1 MHGRRAPV
9 HFAALAACTA
19 IFLLFISAGFASA
32 AEDKA
37 PQAGLKV
44 EGVTPTGQVQ
54 RVTQVV
60 VRFSQAMH
68 PVGDMSQDPAGAPL
82 KLHPRP
88 EGQYRWLD
96 PQTLAYIFAKPVEH
110 AASFTITVPAGAT
123 SLNGQKLAKEVKAQ
137 VRTPALAWIR
147 VSPKHKSVVGPEPQ
161 FVLTFNQ
168 PVDLNSLKKH
178 LALKVDG
185 KPVAI
190 RISER
195 PGSPGGNLP
204 RLARAYLAKPVARLG
219 VEQKL
224 ELKATAGLMP
234 AMGDEAMPKNYAA
247 RFTSFSPLAL
257 NDWRMAR
264 IPPDGA
270 LFNPEEEL
278 VLKFN
283 NPVKPNEVWK
293 HLKITPPLKGEHI
306 AENEYP
312 TRSVYLNLEF
322 KPRTNYRVELN
333 PGLMDIYGST
343 LKAGTIL
350 ELPTGDLRP
359 IFSLASDK
367 GVLESALEP
376 VYPLRLRNLGK
387 VRAAVQL
394 LSAEAVVPAL
404 VAEDERPWDQPAP
417 EPKPD
422 QAGVKVT
429 SLDYSGWPANQVN
442 VAPLDLAKLLG
453 GSPQAGVTLLDLRAD
468 LPDYQ
473 GKVKTQVRRIFLQV
487 TDLGLSLKLGENSGL
502 VWVTRLS
509 DGAPLAGASLEL
521 RDRANKVIWQGT
533 SDDQGLATLPSLKE
547 LNPARDT
554 KRSWRNPQVFLLAR
568 HQGQLAVLPSEWGDD
583 LLYALS
589 SDVSYRRP
597 GSEGNLSA
605 HALTQLPLY
614 QPGQTVNYLV
624 YLRAD
629 GPQGLTAP
637 TPGPTR
643 VIVEDAYGNQV
654 QKASGQ
660 SNAYGSLSGSL
671 ALGTSA
677 RLGSYTIRVLRDGQ
691 EVTAGSFRVASFR
704 PPDFKVQL
712 TAPRQALQGADG
724 GNAEVEALYH
734 FGAPLAGA
742 GARLKASQSETDF
755 SPALLNDYAVGDLP
769 TYEDR
774 AALSRS
780 LGEANAKLDKQGRAA
795 LAIPRAETKPGRP
808 VRVTLEAQVG
818 DQSHRVVTD
827 SAGLVVHPAAIYIGV
842 KGPYLVQAGQPA
854 EFSLAAATYQNQP
867 VDSQPLDLTVY
878 REVWETVR
886 EKGPGGFFHYISK
899 ARRDK
904 VWSGKATAGSEP
916 AKARFTPEKTG
927 TYILVAE
934 GRDQAGRQNRSAMY
948 FYASG
953 SAAAGWQRFDDQRL
967 ELVADSE
974 PIAPGQSARVMIKNP
989 FAEAYACVTLERSG
1003 VRRLKV
1009 IKVQG
1014 PAPMIEVPVTA
1025 ADAPQT
1031 YLSVLL
1037 VRGRSAEPPTAKG
1050 PDLGKPQVRLGHAA
1064 IKVKDPAAGLK
1075 VEVTTDRAKVE
1086 PGEKISARVQVL
1098 DAAGDPRRAEVTL
1111 LAVDERV
1118 LTAAGDKTN
1127 YDPRETFDRPSELA
1141 VITADLRTQV
1151 LGRRFYA
1158 KKGEDA
1164 AGGGGIEPALRQR
1177 FHPAVFW
1184 LAQAETDDSGVI
1196 TAEFK
1201 LPDTLTAYRVVAVAA
1216 GKNRDFGLGRAKVVA
1231 TRPLQVLSALPR
1243 FAVSGDEFSA
1253 RVLVQNLSQAP
1264 GQAEISVEAQS
1275 LVLTGQ
1281 NTLKVDLAA
1290 GQTRSVGF
1298 PVSADALGQA
1308 SLTFTARL
1316 GDAVDRVRYTLEVVP
1331 PARLVHAAAAGALNP
1346 AAGQASVKVPL
1357 LLPPSAAPG
1366 RGGLSLT
1373 VAPSL
1378 AASLKDP
1385 ASAVLTYPWDC
1396 LEQRMS
1402 KAAVRAF
1409 ILEQGPRW
1417 GLMPQAGDKQRL
1429 YDEALN
1435 RVADYQTG
1443 GGGLTFW
1450 TGADR
1455 PNLFLTAYVLLAA
1468 GRIQAAGAELNQS
1481 VRDRALDYLERYLR
1495 NSKPPAADRLGDRLA
1510 EAMAVLALAEH
1521 GRAAQNA
1528 CRQAVKRSEGLTPF
1542 GLAALMEAARLLKL
1556 SDLIP
1561 TLVQRLEATADISA
1575 TEMHFGAINPGGLK
1589 AVMGSSLRGNAFA
1602 LAALARSRP
1611 DYPRLDALARWVA
1624 ARLGE
1629 STWIS
1634 TQEGVFGLWGLTA
1647 YLERS
1652 QGPTDLNLE
1661 VTLGS
1666 DKLLTHHFSKQT
1678 QPPVTLEVVRRLLQ
1692 AGQPLDLGIST
1703 QGNGLPHWTAR
1714 LAWAPPR
1721 TPLKEVNSGFN
1732 LSRSYRVVGKQ
1743 ESPARPG
1750 LGDEV
1755 EVTVTVHVDATRHH
1769 VLVHDPFPAGLEP
1782 PRPAAGA
1789 PRGGSGDRGWVW
1801 QWRELH
1807 ATRLLLYAPRLDP
1820 GVYTFS
1826 YMLRAVAPGRFV
1838 TRAAQVEEMY
1848 SPEVFGR
1855 TAGGEMSIQE

>member
-1 MHGRRAPV
+1 MSGRRALSR
-9 HFAALAACTA
+9 FAALAALPA
-19 IFLLFISAGFASA
+19 LFLLLVIAGPARA

-37 PQAGLKV
+37 ESAGLKV
-44 EGVTPTGQVQ
+44 EGITPTGQVQ
-54 RVTQVV
+54 RLTQVV
-60 VRFSQAMH
+60 VRFSRAMH

-88 EGQYRWLD
+88 DGAYRWLD
-96 PQTLAYIFAKPVEH
+96 PQTLAYILAAPIEH
-110 AASFTITVPAGAT
+110 AASFTITVPAGAA
-123 SLNGQKLAKEVKAQ
+123 SLDGHKLAKEVKAE
-137 VRTPALAWIR
+137 VRTPHLAWIR
-147 VSPKHKSVVGPEPQ
+147 VRPSHKSVVGPEPQ
-161 FVLTFNQ
+161 FLLTFNQ
-168 PVDLNSLKKH
+168 PVNLGSLKKK
-178 LALKVDG
+178 LSLTVDG
-185 KPVAI
+185 KPVAL
-190 RISER
+190 RIQEQ
-195 PGSPGGNLP
+195 PGRPGGNLP
-204 RLARAYLAKPVARLG
+204 RLARNYQARPVARLG
-219 VEQKL
+219 SGHKL
-224 ELKATAGLMP
+224 ILKAAAGLLP
-234 AMGDEAMPKNYAA
+234 ATGKEAMPKNYAA
-247 RFTSFSPLAL
+247 HFTTYSPLEL
-257 NDWRMAR
+257 TNWRMSR

-278 VLKFN
+278 VLQFN
-283 NPVKPNEVWK
+283 NPVKPSEVWK
-293 HLKITPPLKGEHI
+293 HLTITPPLKGEHI
-306 AENEYP
+306 AENEYA

-322 KPRTNYRVELN
+322 KPRTTYRVELN
-333 PGLMDIYGST
+333 PGLADTYGTT

-359 IFSLASDK
+359 IFSLGSDK
-367 GVLESALEP
+367 GVLESSLEA
-376 VYPLRLRNLGK
+376 VYPLRLRNLDK
-387 VRAAVQL
+387 VRAAVRL
-394 LSAEAVVPAL
+394 VPADAVVPAL

-417 EPKPD
+417 EPKQGED
-422 QAGVKVT
+422 GVKVT
-429 SLDYSGWPANQVN
+429 TLDFSGWPANQVN

-453 GSPQAGVTLLDLRAD
+453 GSPQDGVTLLDLRAT

-473 GKVKTQVRRIFLQV
+473 GKVKNQVRRIFLQV

-502 VWVTRLS
+502 AWVTRLS
-509 DGAPLAGASLEL
+509 DGAPLAGVPLEL

-533 SDDQGLATLPSLKE
+533 SDEQGVAALPSLKE
-547 LNPARDT
+547 LNPAQDA

-568 HQGQLAVLPSEWGDD
+568 HQGQLAVLPSEWGED

-597 GSEGNLSA
+597 GSGGNLSA

-614 QPGQTVNYLV
+614 QPGQTVRYLV
-624 YLRAD
+624 YLRDD

-637 TPGPTR
+637 APGETQ

-654 QKASGQ
+654 QKASGV
-660 SNAYGSLSGSL
+660 SNPYGSLSGSL
-671 ALGTSA
+671 TLGEAA
-677 RLGSYTIRVLRDGQ
+677 RLGEYTIRIIRDKQ
-691 EVTAGSFRVASFR
+691 EVRAGSFRVASFR
-704 PPDFKVQL
+704 PPDFKVAL
-712 TAPRQALQGADG
+712 TAPRQAVGGADNG
-724 GNAEVEALYH
+724 KAEVEALYH

-742 GARLKASQSETDF
+742 EARLRASQQETDF
-755 SPALLNDYAVGDLP
+755 SPPRLDDYAVGDIPLE
-769 TYEDR
+769 EDR
-774 AALSRS
+774 SVLTKS
-780 LGEANAKLDKQGRAA
+780 LGEASAKLDKQGHTA

-808 VRVTLEAQVG
+808 VRVSLEAQVG
-818 DQSHRVVTD
+818 DQSQRVVTD
-827 SAGLVVHPAAIYIGV
+827 SAGLVVHPAAVYIGI

-867 VDSQPLDLTVY
+867 VDSQTLELIVY

-886 EKGPGGFFHYISK
+886 EKGPGGFFQYIGR

-904 VWSGKATAGSEP
+904 VWTGKAVAGAEP
-916 AKARFTPEKTG
+916 ATASFTPDKTG

-934 GRDQAGRQNRSAMY
+934 ARDQAGRLNRSAMY

-967 ELVADSE
+967 ELVSDGA
-974 PIAPGQSARVMIKNP
+974 PLAPGQSAKVMIKNP
-989 FAEAYACVTLERSG
+989 FAQAWACVTLERSG
-1003 VRRLKV
+1003 VRRV
-1009 IKVQG
+1009 RVMRVEG
-1014 PAPMIEVPVTA
+1014 PAPVIEVPVSA

-1075 VEVTTDRAKVE
+1075 VEVTTDRSKVE
-1086 PGEKISARVQVL
+1086 PGEKIAARVQVR
-1098 DAAGDPRRAEVTL
+1098 DAAGAPRRAEVTL

-1118 LTAAGDKTN
+1118 LTAAGGQTN
-1127 YDPRETFDRPSELA
+1127 YDPRQTFDRPSELA
-1141 VITADLRTQV
+1141 VITADMRTQV

-1164 AGGGGIEPALRQR
+1164 AGGGGVSPALRQR

-1184 LAQAETDDSGVI
+1184 LAQAETDDSG
-1196 TAEFK
+1196 TLSAEFQ

-1231 TRPLQVLSALPR
+1231 TRPLQLLSALPR

-1264 GQAEISVEAQS
+1264 GQAEVSVEAQG

-1281 NTLKVDLAA
+1281 SALKVDLAA
-1290 GQTRSVGF
+1290 GQTRTVGF
-1298 PVSADALGQA
+1298 PVSADALGTA

-1316 GDAVDRVRYTLEVVP
+1316 GQAVDKVRYTLEVVP

-1346 AAGQASVKVPL
+1346 AAGQAAVKVPL

-1385 ASAVLTYPWDC
+1385 ATAVLTYPWDC

-1417 GLMPQAGDKQRL
+1417 GLMPQAADKKL
-1429 YDEALN
+1429 LMDEALN

-1443 GGGLTFW
+1443 GGGLNFW
-1450 TGADR
+1450 AGADR
-1455 PNLFLTAYVLLAA
+1455 PDLFLTAYVLVAA
-1468 GRIQAAGAELNQS
+1468 KRIEAAGAALNPS

-1528 CRQAVKRSEGLTPF
+1528 CRQAVGRSEGLTPF

-1556 SDLIP
+1556 GDLIP
-1561 TLVQRLEATADISA
+1561 TLVQRLEATASISA
-1575 TEMHFGAINPGGLK
+1575 AEMHYGAINPGGLK

-1602 LAALARSRP
+1602 LAALARAKP
-1611 DYPRLDALARWVA
+1611 DYPRLDSLARWVA

-1629 STWIS
+1629 SRWIS
-1634 TQEGVFGLWGLTA
+1634 TQEGVFGLWGLSA

-1652 QGPTDLNLE
+1652 QGPTNLDLS
-1661 VTLGS
+1661 VTLAGE
-1666 DKLLTHHFSKQT
+1666 KLLAHHFDKQT

-1692 AGQPLDLGIST
+1692 AGKPLDLDIST

-1714 LAWAPPR
+1714 LTWAPPR
-1721 TPLKEVNSGFN
+1721 TPVKPVNAGFN
-1732 LSRSYRVVGKQ
+1732 LSRSYRVLGKKDA
-1743 ESPARPG
+1743 PARPD

-1755 EVTVTVHVDATRHH
+1755 EVTLTVHVDATRHH

-1789 PRGGSGDRGWVW
+1789 PQGGSGDRGWVW
-1801 QWRELH
+1801 QWRELR

-1826 YMLRAVAPGRFV
+1826 YKLRAVAPGRFV

-1855 TAGGEMSIQE
+1855 TVGGELVVQE